1 MTDFARDENRQA
13 MARAIEEVRR
23 KLGQT
28 YPLLIAGEEI
38 RTEGRHLDSLDP
50 SQSSRV
56 VGRTAMA
63 GAEHAERAVGRGA
76 EDPCG
81 LGRADPRANG
91 PGSC

>member
-1 MTDFARDENRQA
+1 
-13 MARAIEEVRR
+13 MARAIEDVRR

-63 GAEHAERAVGRGA
+63 GKEHAEQAVAVARKTLA
-76 EDPCG
+76 AWAARPA
-81 LGRADPRANG
+81 RNG